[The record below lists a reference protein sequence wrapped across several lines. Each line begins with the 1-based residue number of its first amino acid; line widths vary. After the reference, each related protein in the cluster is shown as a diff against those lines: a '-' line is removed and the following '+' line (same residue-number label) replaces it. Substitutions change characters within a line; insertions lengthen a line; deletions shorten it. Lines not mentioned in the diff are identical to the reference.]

1 MYRNIVVIHKFF
13 FKKTNEEKE
22 QKSEWI
28 GLTFQ
33 SRLTRQTLDS
43 YRESLITKSEK
54 KIDGLP
60 IINWANPSNQVN
72 PSNLESVSWK
82 FDN

>member
-1 MYRNIVVIHKFF
+1 MNWVNFSKQVNPSNF
-13 FKKTNEEKE
+13 
-22 QKSEWI
+22 
-28 GLTFQ
+28 G
-33 SRLTRQTLDS
+33 S

-72 PSNLESVSWK
+72 PSNLESVS
-82 FDN
+82 

>member
-22 QKSEWI
+22 QKSEWT

-54 KIDGLP
+54 KLMGYP
-60 IINWANPSNQVN
+60 
-72 PSNLESVSWK
+72 
-82 FDN
+82 